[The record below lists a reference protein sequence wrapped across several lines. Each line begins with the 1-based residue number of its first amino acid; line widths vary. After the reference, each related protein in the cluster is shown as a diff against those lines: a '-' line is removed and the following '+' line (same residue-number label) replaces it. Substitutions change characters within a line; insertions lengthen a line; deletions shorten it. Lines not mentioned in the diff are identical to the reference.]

1 MFYSN
6 NQYYQ
11 QQQYR
16 PPYKT
21 YSPVDIQTI
30 LNNQLGDIID
40 EMLNRK
46 VEKVEKVDKKRKT
59 IRELE
64 EQNVN
69 SQKSIETLAIE
80 YYK

>member
-1 MFYSN
+1 
-6 NQYYQ
+6 
-11 QQQYR
+11 
-16 PPYKT
+16 
-21 YSPVDIQTI
+21 
-30 LNNQLGDIID
+30 
-40 EMLNRK
+40 MLNRK